1 MQLTGMDKL
10 FHLEGGR
17 DAKRTIISIQK
28 AGLNGQMFHK
38 EVDEV
43 TSAQQSQFTGLGVAR
58 WAVVPQKDVK
68 HTAAPFSRKTR
79 GKRFSG
85 VADCNAKLKPIQET
99 GSKGPLI
106 QKVRGG
112 GGTGEGLGYPVGERE
127 ELRPWPNFL
136 NPEKVARRLH
146 DSIGGGEVRASTVGR
161 EVRQQGKNK
170 GKGEHHGQV
179 AGVPE
184 QIEDHGGEGK
194 PVVVTNWSLAGRRK
208 RR

>member
-1 MQLTGMDKL
+1 
-10 FHLEGGR
+10 
-17 DAKRTIISIQK
+17 
-28 AGLNGQMFHK
+28 
-38 EVDEV
+38 
-43 TSAQQSQFTGLGVAR
+43 
-58 WAVVPQKDVK
+58 
-68 HTAAPFSRKTR
+68 
-79 GKRFSG
+79 
-85 VADCNAKLKPIQET
+85 
-99 GSKGPLI
+99 
-106 QKVRGG
+106 
-112 GGTGEGLGYPVGERE
+112 VGERE
-127 ELRPWPNFL
+127 ELWPWPNFL

-194 PVVVTNWSLAGRRK
+194 LVVVTNWSSASKRK